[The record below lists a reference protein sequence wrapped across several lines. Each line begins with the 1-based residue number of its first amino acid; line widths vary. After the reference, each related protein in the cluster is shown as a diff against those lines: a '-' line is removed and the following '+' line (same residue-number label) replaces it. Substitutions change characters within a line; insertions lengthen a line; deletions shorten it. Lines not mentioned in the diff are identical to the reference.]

1 MEINNKNKLEE
12 LYDTNT
18 SMNVLAYLMHYPLI
32 LQDDKYAFCPFDRK
46 RQR

>member
-18 SMNVLAYLMHYPLI
+18 SMNVLAYLMHHPLI
-32 LQDDKYAFCPFDRK
+32 
-46 RQR
+46 